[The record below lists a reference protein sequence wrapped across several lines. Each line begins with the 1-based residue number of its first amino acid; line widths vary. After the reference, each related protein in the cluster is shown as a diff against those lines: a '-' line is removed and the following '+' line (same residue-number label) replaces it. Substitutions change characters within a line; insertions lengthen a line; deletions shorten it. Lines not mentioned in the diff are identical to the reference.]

1 MITTFK
7 RIELQSRAKSQIG
20 GNFVA
25 LPNLIW
31 FLKIGLDLTKIWPP
45 EVESIF
51 FPRSYE
57 VTECLTLPMGKQKQ
71 KNKDLTDQQAPLIAD
86 LKWPPEEEEFV
97 ITLCR
102 KSIRSAF

>member
-1 MITTFK
+1 
-7 RIELQSRAKSQIG
+7 
-20 GNFVA
+20 
-25 LPNLIW
+25 
-31 FLKIGLDLTKIWPP
+31 
-45 EVESIF
+45 
-51 FPRSYE
+51 
-57 VTECLTLPMGKQKQ
+57 MGKQKQ